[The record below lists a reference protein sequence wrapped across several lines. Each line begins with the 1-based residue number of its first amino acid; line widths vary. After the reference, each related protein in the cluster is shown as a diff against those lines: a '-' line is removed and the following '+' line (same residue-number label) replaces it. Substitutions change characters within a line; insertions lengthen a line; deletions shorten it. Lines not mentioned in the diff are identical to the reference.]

1 MERIQRRMTRLIP
14 GIRIL
19 EYRDR
24 LKHLNL
30 HSLERRRARGDLIE
44 VYKWKAGLNK
54 GDITK
59 VLKLSNQERTRNNG
73 FKLDKF
79 RFRREIGKHWFG
91 NRVVDEWNKL
101 PNIIINSNTL
111 NSFKHRLDAYMSNR
125 GWV

>member
-1 MERIQRRMTRLIP
+1 M
-14 GIRIL
+14 
-19 EYRDR
+19 
-24 LKHLNL
+24 
-30 HSLERRRARGDLIE
+30 IE
-44 VYKWKAGLNK
+44 VHKWKSGLNK

-59 VLKLSNQERTRNNG
+59 VLSNQERTRNNG

-111 NSFKHRLDAYMSNR
+111 NSFKHRLDAYMSNK